1 MDVMPNQQAHREP
14 SAQPDR
20 TDWQLAQ
27 EYLHRA
33 RYADSARLAELFT
46 DEEATRATA
55 YLAAQ
60 RPDVDRLIAI
70 EARLKAVP
78 AGWRHR
84 GGDTG
89 VIEDDDGRP
98 VAVLGTSGAEHLPLG
113 EFIAAAPAD
122 TEWLT
127 QQLRRAWAQLDRLR
141 GRIDDAGSLM
151 HIHHVATAIDYVPGS
166 RETE

>member
-1 MDVMPNQQAHREP
+1 MAHREI

-46 DEEATRATA
+46 DEEVAPATT

-60 RPDVDRLIAI
+60 HPDADRLTAI

-78 AGWRHR
+78 GGWRQR
-84 GGDTG
+84 GGDIG
-89 VIEDDDGRP
+89 VIEDGDGRP
-98 VAVLGTSGAEHLPLG
+98 VAVLG
-113 EFIAAAPAD
+113 

-141 GRIDDAGSLM
+141 DRIDNAGSLM
-151 HIHHVATAIDYVPGS
+151 RIHHVATAIDYVPGS